1 MQTNDAKSLHT
12 RRVFWVHSFEAT
24 SASAIPTAM
33 RTFRVLVTDDVD
45 PEGVDLLRAAPGFQ
59 VDERPTIPWRDL
71 LDVIDDYDA
80 IVGRSATQVPAE
92 LLRRAGRLQVIGR
105 AGVGTDN
112 IDIPEATSL
121 GIAVI
126 NAPAGNTISVAELFF
141 GSLIALLRH
150 LPDAFSSMRAGRWD
164 RSALL
169 GSELR
174 GRTLGIIGLGRI
186 GSEIAIR
193 ARAFGMIAIAFDPYI
208 TADRFERLQVAR
220 AVSLDALL
228 GSVDVATIHT
238 PLTTETRGMIRA
250 RELGL
255 MKAGA
260 VIANM
265 ARGGIVDE
273 TDLVAELSRERI
285 RGALLDVFSKEPLAA
300 DSPLRTTPR
309 LVLTPHLGA
318 STAEGQRNV
327 SVDVCAS
334 VRDALLSG
342 VLSSAVNVA
351 GGERVRWDDLADALL
366 LARRAAAMAR
376 ALLADRG
383 ATAVDGLTLRL
394 GKGLSHADT
403 LLLSAASIGV
413 VEAVVESGRLNIVN
427 GRAQAEARGIALSVA
442 PTTTSDQL
450 NLMQITVRSAGDEM
464 TIAGV
469 AMPGASPRITRI
481 GSFAVDVTPRR
492 TMIVLTNADVPGV
505 IGRVGTLLGD
515 AGVNIAEYHQS
526 RVSEGGNALA
536 AITVDGAIGAALRD
550 ELLASQDVRS
560 VTVVNFADSATND
573 AKEV

>member
-1 MQTNDAKSLHT
+1 
-12 RRVFWVHSFEAT
+12 
-24 SASAIPTAM
+24 M

-45 PEGVDLLRAAPGFQ
+45 PEGVDQLRAHPGFI
-59 VDERPTIPWRDL
+59 VDERPTTPWRDL
-71 LDVIDDYDA
+71 LDVIGDFDA
-80 IVGRSATQVPAE
+80 IVGRSATQIPAE

-126 NAPAGNTISVAELFF
+126 NAPAGNTVSVAELFF

-150 LPDAFSSMRAGRWD
+150 LPDAFASMRAGRWD
-164 RSALL
+164 RAALL

-186 GSEIAIR
+186 GTEIAIR
-193 ARAFGMIAIAFDPYI
+193 ARAFGMAVSAFDPYI
-208 TADRFERLQVAR
+208 TIDRFERLQVAR
-220 AVSLDALL
+220 AESLDELL
-228 GSVDVATIHT
+228 SRSDVVTIHT
-238 PLTTETRGMIRA
+238 PLTPETRGMIGA
-250 RELGL
+250 RELAL
-255 MKAGA
+255 LKPNA

-265 ARGGIVDE
+265 ARGGIIDE
-273 TDLVAELSRERI
+273 TDLIAELSRERI
-285 RGALLDVFSKEPLAA
+285 RGVLLDVFAKEPLAA
-300 DSPLRTTPR
+300 DSPLRTAPR
-309 LVLTPHLGA
+309 VVLTPHLGA

-351 GGERVRWDDLADALL
+351 GGERARWDDLAGALL
-366 LARRAAAMAR
+366 IARRAAAMAR
-376 ALLADRG
+376 AILADRG
-383 ATAVDGLTLRL
+383 ATAVDGLTLRI
-394 GKGLSHADT
+394 GRNFAHADT
-403 LLLSAASIGV
+403 LLLSAAAIGA
-413 VEAVVESGRLNIVN
+413 VEAVVEGGRLNIVN

-442 PTTTSDQL
+442 PATTSDQP
-450 NLMQITVRSAGDEM
+450 NLLQVAVRSSGEEM
-464 TIAGV
+464 TVAGV
-469 AMPGASPRITRI
+469 ATPGATPRITRI

-526 RVSEGGNALA
+526 RVSQGGNALA
-536 AITVDGAIGAALRD
+536 AVTVDGVIGSALRD
-550 ELLASQDVRS
+550 RLLASQDIRS
-560 VTVVNFADSATND
+560 VTVVNFADSENNEDREEA
-573 AKEV
+573 